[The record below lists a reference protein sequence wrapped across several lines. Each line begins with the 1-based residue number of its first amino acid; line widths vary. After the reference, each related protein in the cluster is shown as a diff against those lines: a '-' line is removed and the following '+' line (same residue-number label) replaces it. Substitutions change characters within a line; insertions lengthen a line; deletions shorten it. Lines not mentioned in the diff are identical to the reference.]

1 MNRIFSNLFIFISFV
16 SFPLS
21 AAAQKQSAQEAY
33 IEKYAQMAVDEM
45 FRSGVPASI
54 TLAQGML
61 ESANG
66 QSYLATKGNNHFGI
80 KCHDWKGPGVYIDA
94 EKRNEC
100 FRKYKSV
107 SDSYKDHSD
116 FLRYRDRYKP
126 LFDLKTT
133 DYKGWAHGLK
143 RAGYATDPSYP
154 RKLISIIETYGL
166 SRFDQTD
173 AKAIRR
179 QNRLARKEARRL
191 RKKTAAV
198 PVAAGDTTA
207 VGVAMKEER
216 PETITVAPGSRIPES
231 PTVLEEPRLYEGS
244 DSEFRFSLSRHLYSQ
259 NGVAFVY
266 SAEGETYAS
275 IAKLYSLFPRE
286 ILYFNDVRSDKELL
300 PGTIV
305 YLQPKK
311 KKAASHLDKYIA
323 EGNETLADISQ
334 RFAVR
339 LNSIMKLNG
348 FTEDHILKEGD
359 TVLLR

>member
-1 MNRIFSNLFIFISFV
+1 MKRTAIILLSLLVALGASKEPTLEYIAKYSDLAV
-16 SFPLS
+16 S
-21 AAAQKQSAQEAY
+21 
-33 IEKYAQMAVDEM
+33 EM
-45 FRSGVPASI
+45 KRTGVPASI
-54 TLAQGML
+54 TLAQGIL
-61 ESANG
+61 ESNSG
-66 QSYLATKGNNHFGI
+66 QSRLAVRGNNHFGI
-80 KCHDWKGPGVYIDA
+80 KCHNDWNGRTMRLDDDA
-94 EKRNEC
+94 RREC
-100 FRKYKSV
+100 FRVYPSV
-107 SDSYKDHSD
+107 KDSYRDHSD

-191 RKKTAAV
+191 RKKAAAV
-198 PVAAGDTTA
+198 PVTAGDTTA

>member
-1 MNRIFSNLFIFISFV
+1 
-16 SFPLS
+16 
-21 AAAQKQSAQEAY
+21 
-33 IEKYAQMAVDEM
+33 
-45 FRSGVPASI
+45 
-54 TLAQGML
+54 
-61 ESANG
+61 
-66 QSYLATKGNNHFGI
+66 
-80 KCHDWKGPGVYIDA
+80 
-94 EKRNEC
+94 
-100 FRKYKSV
+100 
-107 SDSYKDHSD
+107 
-116 FLRYRDRYKP
+116 
-126 LFDLKTT
+126 
-133 DYKGWAHGLK
+133 
-143 RAGYATDPSYP
+143 
-154 RKLISIIETYGL
+154 
-166 SRFDQTD
+166 
-173 AKAIRR
+173 
-179 QNRLARKEARRL
+179 
-191 RKKTAAV
+191 
-198 PVAAGDTTA
+198 
-207 VGVAMKEER
+207 MKEER

-359 TVLLR
+359 TVRMYGLEFDYYK

>member
-80 KCHDWKGPGVYIDA
+80 KCHDWTGPGVYIDA

-191 RKKTAAV
+191 RKKAAAV
-198 PVAAGDTTA
+198 PVTAGDTTA

-244 DSEFRFSLSRHLYSQ
+244 DSEFRFFL
-259 NGVAFVY
+259 
-266 SAEGETYAS
+266 
-275 IAKLYSLFPRE
+275 
-286 ILYFNDVRSDKELL
+286 
-300 PGTIV
+300 
-305 YLQPKK
+305 
-311 KKAASHLDKYIA
+311 
-323 EGNETLADISQ
+323 
-334 RFAVR
+334 
-339 LNSIMKLNG
+339 
-348 FTEDHILKEGD
+348 
-359 TVLLR
+359 